1 VSYTPGAAW
10 LEAFE
15 RSPVEPVISVEIER
29 PYNTRIAFHTG
40 DRDYELGPDSVP
52 YLDTVTPV
60 ERSIGVYDRKIS
72 LGVFELELVDAG
84 GDDGAF
90 AVQAGEVVSRLAGT
104 LTKGA
109 RVILSVGEADLDAAD
124 YEPIHEGMLIDD
136 VRKVPGGV
144 QITVIDPFSFGL
156 DEERATYWRPGHP
169 LAVIRSQLLAALPPA
184 MLTDSS
190 LLEINNPDTAHLVV
204 SRWPYFLS
212 GDSATGAV
220 GGAVLNNW
228 TFYIPLRINE
238 RKPGIDQIS
247 ELLFLLRGSLSDGR
261 YRSNGAISFLPL
273 DLGKAVTRHFT
284 SDEVFGLEQISGPMD
299 VINRFEVLGH
309 SYPTDTQAAATTGGE
324 KTTLYR
330 GVHASS
336 PTDLAYP
343 SASPTPKFYDPAEP
357 FFSSWLNAFQ
367 ELEAQQLIGFDAAA
381 TSLAIR
387 LPLFYGFT
395 GTALYDAS
403 GNWDPPP
410 NSTIRSEHAIS
421 GTKPAYLLITDHAG
435 TSEIIRA
442 EAFAYDT
449 VRGQLEIGDQFWRWG
464 TYSSITRGQR
474 GTVAVDWEDVFDL
487 GSGSPTRIYVY
498 DITLAVFV
506 AESVV
511 DRHAYGV
518 PGIRFWAPL
527 HAYGLDLGDFISLD
541 SPDFMF
547 ATGNDTHQ
555 DLDANIIFEV
565 TRVAEHWRGEMPA
578 IAIEA
583 HFVRDTAYTPGVLDE
598 DPFAGDI
605 PIGSFPPGEVYYDA
619 DGETYVDDLGGAYTD
634 Y

>member
-1 VSYTPGAAW
+1 MSYTPGAAW
-10 LEAFE
+10 LEAYE

-29 PYNTRIAFHTG
+29 PFNTRIAFHTG
-40 DRDYELGPDSVP
+40 DRDYGLGPDSVP

-60 ERSIGVYDRKIS
+60 ERSIDVYSRKIS

-90 AVQAGEVVSRLAGT
+90 AVEAGEVVSRFAGT
-104 LTKGA
+104 FTKGA

-124 YEPIHEGMLIDD
+124 FEPIHEGMLIDD

-144 QITVIDPFSFGL
+144 QITVVDPFSFGL
-156 DEERATYWRPGHP
+156 DEERSTYWRPGHP

-190 LLEINNPDTAHLVV
+190 LLEVNNPDTAHLVV
-204 SRWPYFLS
+204 SRWPYFLV
-212 GDSATGAV
+212 GESATGAV
-220 GGAVLNNW
+220 SGALLNNW
-228 TFYIPLRINE
+228 AFYLPLRINE
-238 RKPGIDQIS
+238 RQPGIDQIAD
-247 ELLFLLRGSLSDGR
+247 LLFLLRGSLTDGH
-261 YRSNGAISFLPL
+261 YRADGAVRFFPL
-273 DLGKAVTRHFT
+273 DLGKAVDRHFT
-284 SDEVFGLEQISGPMD
+284 SSEVFGLEQIAGPMH

-309 SYPTDTQAAATTGGE
+309 AYPTDIQAAGTTGGE

-343 SASPTPKFYDPAEP
+343 AASPTPKFYDPPEP
-357 FFSSWLNAFQ
+357 VFSSWLNALQ
-367 ELEAQQLIGFDAAA
+367 ELEAQQVIGFDAAA
-381 TSLAIR
+381 TSLRIR
-387 LPLFYGFT
+387 LPFFYGFT

-403 GNWDPPP
+403 GNWNPPP
-410 NSTIRSEHAIS
+410 NSTILAAHQIS
-421 GTKPAYLLITDHAG
+421 STKPAFLLITDHAG
-435 TSEIIRA
+435 NSEIIRA

-449 VRGQLEIGDQFWRWG
+449 TPGTLEIGDLFWRWG
-464 TYSSITRGQR
+464 VYSSITRGQR
-474 GTVAVDWEDVFDL
+474 GTSAVDWESIFGL
-487 GSGSPTRIYVY
+487 GTGTITRLYVY
-498 DITLAVFV
+498 DITVAVFL

-518 PGIRFWAPL
+518 PGIRFWSPL
-527 HAYGLDLGDFISLD
+527 HTYGLDLGDFVSLD

-547 ATGNDTHQ
+547 VTANDTHQ
-555 DLDANIIFEV
+555 GLDANIVFEV
-565 TRVAEHWRGEMPA
+565 TRVAEHWRGEMPG
-578 IAIEA
+578 IAVEA

-605 PIGSFPPGEVYYDA
+605 PIGSIPGGEFYYDGTGA
-619 DGETYVDDLGGAYTD
+619 LYDDGAGNVYTD